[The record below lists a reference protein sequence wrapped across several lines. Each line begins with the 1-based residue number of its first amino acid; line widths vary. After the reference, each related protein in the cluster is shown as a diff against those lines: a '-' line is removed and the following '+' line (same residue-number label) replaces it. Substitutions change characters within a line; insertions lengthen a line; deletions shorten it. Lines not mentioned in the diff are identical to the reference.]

1 MLEERGS
8 FAREGHQGAE
18 FKIPTFVSS
27 TRALKDRDGCQN
39 SGITFLVVKEE
50 KKKKK
55 KEDTILN
62 ILKMQVQ
69 STLPAEIPVPNLQ
82 CSCL

>member
-50 KKKKK
+50 KKKK
-55 KEDTILN
+55 EVTILN

-69 STLPAEIPVPNLQ
+69 STLPGEIPVPNLQ